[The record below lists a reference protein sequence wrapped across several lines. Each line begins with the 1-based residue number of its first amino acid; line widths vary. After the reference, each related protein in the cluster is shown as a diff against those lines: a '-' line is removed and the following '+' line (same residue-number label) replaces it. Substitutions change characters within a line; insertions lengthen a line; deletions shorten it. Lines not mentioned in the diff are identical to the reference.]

1 MTQTALPP
9 LIQGGLFTPTALE
22 APVTH
27 GVVALATERLDRLRA
42 ARDQL
47 RLAEDDEALHD
58 FRVALRRV
66 RSLLRGYR
74 NTTRITIP
82 PRLPRGLRRLSRTT
96 GVSRDLEVKLSW
108 LTGIDDLRPRDR
120 VGHRWLT
127 KRLNAAKVRSDT
139 RVAKYIEAM
148 FFPLTTNLERRL
160 EQLLLHEKGAA
171 RSLASETASNLRAL
185 LDIFASR
192 LDVVDAIGKQEEAHL
207 ARIAGKKVRYL
218 LEPFVRIIPAARE
231 VVDRYKGVQEA
242 LGELR
247 DAHVL
252 GEAIAAA
259 LEDAALERGHRV
271 AERIRDGDRLDR
283 QTLRRERRRDPM
295 PGLMALASLVHARRE
310 KAWREVNSEWL
321 AHRGALLIEPV
332 LAIADDLASRGSPGI
347 EIERKFLLSR
357 LPEAAEGAERVDID
371 QGYLPGERIR
381 ERIRRTRN
389 GQDTRWFRTLKLGTG
404 LVRQETEEE
413 TTEAV
418 FEAMW
423 PLTEG
428 RRVQKR
434 RYHIPD
440 GELVWEVDQFDDR
453 NLVLAEVELPSE
465 DHVATPPEWLAPC
478 IVREVTDDP
487 DYQNV
492 NLAW

>member
-1 MTQTALPP
+1 MTQTGPPP

-22 APVTH
+22 APATHAVT
-27 GVVALATERLDRLRA
+27 ALATERLDRLRA
-42 ARDQL
+42 ARDRL

-58 FRVALRRV
+58 FRVALRRL

-74 NTTRITIP
+74 STTRITVP
-82 PRLPRGLRRLSRTT
+82 PRIPRDLRRLSRIT

-108 LTGIDDLRPRDR
+108 LAGVDDLRPRDR
-120 VGHRWLT
+120 VGYRWLL
-127 KRLNAAKVRSDT
+127 KRLNAAKARSDT
-139 RVAKYIEAM
+139 RAAKRVEAM

-160 EQLLLHEKGAA
+160 DQLVLHEKGAS
-171 RSLASETASNLRAL
+171 RSLAAETASNLRAL

-192 LDVVDAIGKQEEAHL
+192 LDVADAIGKHEEAHL

-218 LEPFVRIIPAARE
+218 LEPFVRMIPAARE
-231 VVDRYKGVQEA
+231 VVNRYKGIQEG

-310 KAWREVNSEWL
+310 KAWRDVSTRWI
-321 AHRGALLIEPV
+321 AHRAELLIEPV
-332 LAIADDLASRGSPGI
+332 LAIADDLAARGSPGI
-347 EIERKFLLSR
+347 EIERKFLLNG
-357 LPEAAEGAERVDID
+357 LPEAVTGADQLDID
-371 QGYLPGERIR
+371 QGYLPGERIH

-389 GQDTRWFRTLKLGTG
+389 GTDTRWFRTLKLGTG

-413 TTEAV
+413 TSEAV

-428 RRVQKR
+428 RRVRKR
-434 RYHIPD
+434 RYHVAAGD
-440 GELVWEVDQFDDR
+440 LVWEIDQFDDR
-453 NLVLAEVELPSE
+453 DLVLAEVELPAE
-465 DHVATPPEWLAPC
+465 DYVAEPPEWLAPY

-487 DYQNV
+487 DYQNS
-492 NLAW
+492 NLAQ